1 MPRAIWKGVLD
12 LGRHEVPVKMYS
24 AVQHRKVR
32 FRLLH
37 AEDLEPVQ
45 QQIVRRSD
53 GKEVPKDAR
62 RKAYALDDERAV
74 ILQPEDLERLEP
86 ETSREIHLCRFVPER
101 TVSDQWYDRPYY
113 LGPDDGDKKDYFALA
128 QALAGKKLIGVAR
141 WVMRRKRYVGGLR
154 EQDGYLYIITFRR
167 SDQIVAVSLGEPQ
180 GAEPDAKELAL
191 AEQLVE
197 TISADFD
204 PSLWQDEY
212 RERLWKLIEA
222 KARGRKVPVQ
232 KPPRKRSA
240 GGLADQLRR
249 SLATERKVA

>member
-1 MPRAIWKGVLD
+1 MARAIWKGVLD

-24 AVQHRKVR
+24 AVQDRKVH

-45 QQIVRRSD
+45 QQIVRKSD
-53 GKEVPKDAR
+53 GKEVPKEDR
-62 RKAYALDDERAV
+62 RKAFPLDGERAV

-86 ETSREIHLCRFVPER
+86 ETSRDIHLCRFVPPSA
-101 TVSDQWYDRPYY
+101 VSDQWYDRPYY
-113 LGPDDGDKKDYFALA
+113 LGPDGDGEDYFALA
-128 QALAGKKLIGVAR
+128 RALAGKKLIGVAR
-141 WVMRRKRYVGGLR
+141 WVMRHQRYVGGLR
-154 EQDGYLYIITFRR
+154 EQDGYLYIVTFRR
-167 SDQIVAVSLGEPQ
+167 ADQIVSVSLGEPK
-180 GAEPDAKELAL
+180 GSEPDQKELAL

-197 TISADFD
+197 TIAADFD

-212 RERLWKLIEA
+212 RERLCKLIEA
-222 KARGRKVPVQ
+222 KARGRKMPAK
-232 KPPRKRSA
+232 KPPRKRAA

>member
-1 MPRAIWKGVLD
+1 MARAIWKGVLD

-24 AVQHRKVR
+24 AVQDRKVR

-45 QQIVRRSD
+45 QQIVRKSD
-53 GKEVPKDAR
+53 GKQVPKENR
-62 RKAYALDDERAV
+62 RKAFALDDERAV

-86 ETSREIHLCRFVPER
+86 ETSRDIHLCRFVPR
-101 TVSDQWYDRPYY
+101 SAVSDQWYERPYY
-113 LGPDDGDKKDYFALA
+113 LGPDGNDRDYFALA
-128 QALAGKKLIGVAR
+128 QALAERRLIGVAR

-154 EQDGYLYIITFRR
+154 EKDGYLYIITFRR
-167 SDQIVAVSLGEPQ
+167 SDQIVSVSVSEPK
-180 GAEPDAKELAL
+180 GTEPDAKELAL

-212 RERLWKLIEA
+212 RERLRKLIAA
-222 KARGRKVPVQ
+222 KAHGKKVRAP
-232 KPPRKRSA
+232 KPPRKRAA

-249 SLATERKVA
+249 SLAGTERKVA